1 MELRLSSS
9 QSSFREEVRAFI
21 KTNLPN
27 EIRERLRRGH
37 PPRKSDV
44 VTWQKILHQ
53 KGWAAPNWPIEFGG
67 AGLGIEERLILLQ
80 EIYHAPAPLP
90 LVLNINMLGPVL
102 LRFGTQEQKQEFL
115 PKLAS
120 FDLWFCQGFSEP
132 GAGSD
137 LASLR
142 TSAKLDGDHYVVNG
156 QKIWTSGAQHADW
169 TFALVR
175 TDSSTKMQQGISMI
189 LINLRSPG
197 IKIRP
202 IISIDG
208 AHHLNEVFFEDVIVP
223 AKNIVGEEGR
233 GWDCAKYLLSCER
246 AAIANVGLCEERL
259 SYLHEL
265 SEEIFQAGR
274 SIKDDMNLRLTIARL
289 GAEIR
294 ALDLTNWR
302 FLLNPDIDKENPGY
316 ASILKLKGT
325 ELLQEITA
333 LLARVSG
340 LSGLERRSTEG
351 QDELHPLAALVPR
364 YLYYRAAT
372 IYGGTSEVQKNILAK
387 TILG

>member
-1 MELRLSSS
+1 
-9 QSSFREEVRAFI
+9 
-21 KTNLPN
+21 
-27 EIRERLRRGH
+27 
-37 PPRKSDV
+37 
-44 VTWQKILHQ
+44 
-53 KGWAAPNWPIEFGG
+53 
-67 AGLGIEERLILLQ
+67 
-80 EIYHAPAPLP
+80 
-90 LVLNINMLGPVL
+90 
-102 LRFGTQEQKQEFL
+102 
-115 PKLAS
+115 
-120 FDLWFCQGFSEP
+120 
-132 GAGSD
+132 
-137 LASLR
+137 
-142 TSAKLDGDHYVVNG
+142 
-156 QKIWTSGAQHADW
+156 
-169 TFALVR
+169 
-175 TDSSTKMQQGISMI
+175 MQQGISMI
-189 LINLRSPG
+189 LINLRSQG